1 MDQSS
6 LKLYFLNLATLYL
19 SFTNL
24 ESMLKIILLCVS
36 IIYTIMKIGDWFKER
51 KKQNEVKS
59 GGI

>member
-36 IIYTIMKIGDWFKER
+36 IVYTIMKIADWFKER

>member
-36 IIYTIMKIGDWFKER
+36 IVYTIMKIIDWVKER
-51 KKQNEVKS
+51 RKQNEIK
-59 GGI
+59 

>member
-36 IIYTIMKIGDWFKER
+36 IIYTIMKIVDWVKER
-51 KKQNEVKS
+51 REQNEVK
-59 GGI
+59 

>member
-24 ESMLKIILLCVS
+24 ESMLKIVLLCVS
-36 IIYTIMKIGDWFKER
+36 IVYTIMKIVDWFRER
-51 KKQNEVKS
+51 KKQNEVK
-59 GGI
+59 

>member
-36 IIYTIMKIGDWFKER
+36 IIYTIMKIVDWFKER

>member
-36 IIYTIMKIGDWFKER
+36 IIYTVMKIVDWFKDRR
-51 KKQNEVKS
+51 KRNEVK
-59 GGI
+59 